1 MQYDKSEKTNVID
14 HREDEKNEM
23 EANNMSDHILPSQT
37 NTDTK
42 HSDIDSSCRVYVI
55 TWNVG
60 SRFPDNI
67 SLRNLLG
74 LNTTDHQHMADIYA
88 IGLQE
93 VNVQPQQQVLGLFK
107 EDPWTAKVKGAL
119 GDLGYVVFKTE
130 QMQGLLLTMLIK
142 RIHVHHLRNIEAEYT
157 RTGFGGIWGN
167 KGAVSIRFNLYGCD
181 MTFVNAHLAAHDS
194 HLEER
199 IQDFKQI
206 MDNHHYHVKRFRGIY
221 DHDYVFWFGDLNFRL
236 SGEDTSKEVEEAII
250 CNSFDELITRDQ
262 LSYVREVTRE
272 AFHLLHE
279 RKPTFPPTF
288 KFKEGTCEYDLKRR
302 PAWTD
307 RILYGIQ
314 PDNCKPNT
322 HLHVNQFTYKSHP
335 DYSISDHKPVTGEFS
350 IKLFPSDKI
359 PIIHFSDLY
368 VWRIGE
374 ENTVE
379 YTKPVT
385 FKECEHDWIGVYQCE
400 YTSLRDYVAYEY
412 VCQAE
417 SPPPSPDL
425 TTDPFFTHAP
435 RRLSQRHRNPNY
447 LRRQM
452 RDNDEIVRLD
462 FADDIELKSGE
473 QYVLIYFQNSGLR
486 GVTSVYGISNV
497 FRAEMAGS
505 SSLIPNVD

>member
-1 MQYDKSEKTNVID
+1 
-14 HREDEKNEM
+14 
-23 EANNMSDHILPSQT
+23 MSDILLSQPNT
-37 NTDTK
+37 NTK
-42 HSDIDSSCRVYVI
+42 HLNLDSSCLEVATYRVYVI

-74 LNTTDHQHMADIYA
+74 LDSTECQNMPDIYA

-107 EDPWTAKVKGAL
+107 EDPWTAKLKTTL

-142 RIHVHHLRNIEAEYT
+142 RVHVNYLRDIEAEYT

-206 MDNHHYHVKRFRGIY
+206 MVNHHYHVKRFRGIY

-236 SGEDTSKEVEEAII
+236 SGDDTSKEVQEAIA
-250 CNSFDELITRDQ
+250 SGAFEQLMERDQ
-262 LSYVREVTRE
+262 LSYVREVTQE
-272 AFHLLHE
+272 AFHVLRE
-279 RKPTFPPTF
+279 TKPTFPPTF

-314 PDNCKPNT
+314 PDNCNPNT
-322 HLHVNQFTYKSHP
+322 QLHADQFAYKSHP
-335 DYSISDHKPVTGEFS
+335 GYSISDHKPVTGEFF
-350 IKLFPSDKI
+350 IKLFPGYKT
-359 PIIHFSDLY
+359 PIIHFSDLN

-379 YTKPVT
+379 YTKPLT
-385 FKECEHDWIGVYQCE
+385 FKECDHDWIGIYQFE

-412 VCQAE
+412 VCQAA

-425 TTDPFFTHAP
+425 STDPFFAHSP
-435 RRLSQRHRNPNY
+435 RRLSQRHRNRDY
-447 LRRQM
+447 LRRQT
-452 RDNDEIVRLD
+452 RDNEEIVRLD
-462 FADDIELKSGE
+462 FAEDIEMKSDE
-473 QYVLIYFQNSGLR
+473 HYILIYFQNSGSH
-486 GVTSVYGISNV
+486 GVTSVCGISNA
-497 FRAEMAGS
+497 FRAETA
-505 SSLIPNVD
+505 SSLPRLPNVD